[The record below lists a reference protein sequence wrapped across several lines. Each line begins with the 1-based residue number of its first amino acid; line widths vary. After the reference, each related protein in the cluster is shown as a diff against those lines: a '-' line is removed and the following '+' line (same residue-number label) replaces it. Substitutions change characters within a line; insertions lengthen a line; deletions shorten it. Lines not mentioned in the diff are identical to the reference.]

1 LCWAL
6 VISNAYPFL
15 VDRVP
20 ANQAGTYTG
29 LWNATLGLAGL
40 ISPPIYGLVVDT
52 FGFGAFFIPGIIFM
66 TAGLVC
72 TLGITEGSRGLD
84 ADAG

>member
-1 LCWAL
+1 LSSPIVFRFIRHSVLGLW
-6 VISNAYPFL
+6 VTF
-15 VDRVP
+15 
-20 ANQAGTYTG
+20 GTYTG
-29 LWNATLGLAGL
+29 LWTATIGLAGL

-52 FGFGAFFIPGIIFM
+52 FGFGAFFVPGIVFM